1 MDNSKI
7 VETKKVAPASA
18 IRLGKKH
25 RGIESLKSTYG
36 RMFVLHWEIGLLLF
50 FVVPLIKSLY
60 FAFCDLSFSEAG
72 GTVAEFVGLSNIN
85 YAINEDPQF
94 MDFLTTTLGAAIGSL
109 PVIVILSLILALLLN
124 QKFRGRL
131 FFRALYFLP
140 VIIASGIV
148 ITHLFSS
155 TSSELSSSGVSD
167 SFASNMITA
176 DDILSWISLPPSI
189 IDGFSSVLNN
199 IFNLVWNCGIQ
210 IVLFISGMQSIPDSL
225 YEVSKVEGA
234 TKWEEFW
241 FITLPMLS
249 RTLILVII
257 FTMVELVT
265 DKNNDVMSL
274 SYRLMT
280 NGFQNYGKASAMLW
294 IYFAIVS
301 AGMALIILIYNALFL
316 KRWDTG
322 GRS

>member
-1 MDNSKI
+1 MTNDELKSTG
-7 VETKKVAPASA
+7 VQTAPANS
-18 IRLGKKH
+18 LKKKKKH
-25 RGIESLKSTYG
+25 KGIESLKSTYG
-36 RMFVLHWEIGLLLF
+36 RLFVLHWEIGIILF
-50 FVVPLIKSLY
+50 FIVPLIKSFHY
-60 FAFCDLSFSEAG
+60 AFCDIS
-72 GTVAEFVGLSNIN
+72 FVGGQFQTEFIGLGNIN
-85 YAINEDPQF
+85 YAWNENANY
-94 MDFLTTTLGAAIGSL
+94 TNYVAETLGSMAYSL

-124 QKFRGRL
+124 QKFKGRI

-140 VIIASGIV
+140 VIIASGVV
-148 ITHLFSS
+148 IQLLFQS
-155 TSSELSSSGVSD
+155 TSDDLSSSGVSG
-167 SFASNMITA
+167 SFAANMISV
-176 DDILSWISLPPSI
+176 DDIVAWRSLPAEI
-189 IDGFSSVLNN
+189 GGYFSVVLNN

-241 FITLPMLS
+241 FITLPMLA

-265 DKNNDVMSL
+265 DKSNKVMNLAYTFMSAV
-274 SYRLMT
+274 T
-280 NGFQNYGKASAMLW
+280 NYGRASAMLW
-294 IYFAIVS
+294 IYFAIVGLLLAVIMFAYS
-301 AGMALIILIYNALFL
+301 KICL

>member
-1 MDNSKI
+1 MTADEIKTNKAPSASPKKI
-7 VETKKVAPASA
+7 
-18 IRLGKKH
+18 KKH
-25 RGIESLKSTYG
+25 KGIESLKSTYG
-36 RMFVLHWEIGLLLF
+36 RLFVLHWEIGLLLF
-50 FVVPLIKSLY
+50 FVVPLFQSFY
-60 FAFCDLSFSEAG
+60 YAFCDVSFSGGEYQFDFAG
-72 GTVAEFVGLSNIN
+72 LKNFN
-85 YAINEDPQF
+85 YAWNENANF
-94 MDFLTTTLGAAIGSL
+94 SKNVTASISSIAASL

-131 FFRALYFLP
+131 FFRGLYFLP
-140 VIIASGIV
+140 VIIASGVV
-148 ITHLFSS
+148 IQLLFKT

-167 SFASNMITA
+167 SFAAGMLSV
-176 DDILSWISLPPSI
+176 DDIISWLSLPTKVGLFFT
-189 IDGFSSVLNN
+189 DLLNN
-199 IFNLVWNCGIQ
+199 IFNLIWNCGIQ

-257 FTMVELVT
+257 FTIVELVT
-265 DKNNDVMSL
+265 AKDNVVMTQAYTL
-274 SYRLMT
+274 MKGAATSYGT
-280 NGFQNYGKASAMLW
+280 ASAMLW
-294 IYFAIVS
+294 IYFIIVGLFMAII
-301 AGMALIILIYNALFL
+301 MLIFSKLCL

>member
-1 MDNSKI
+1 MSEKNLNT
-7 VETKKVAPASA
+7 EAQAAAPAKTLK
-18 IRLGKKH
+18 LGKKH

-50 FVVPLIKSLY
+50 FIVPLIKSLY
-60 FAFCDLSFSEAG
+60 FVFCEISFAG
-72 GTVAEFVGLSNIN
+72 GAFQYTYIGMENID
-85 YAINEDPQF
+85 YVINENANFTKYLQ
-94 MDFLTTTLGAAIGSL
+94 TTVGSMFGSVV
-109 PVIVILSLILALLLN
+109 VIVILSLILALLLN

-140 VIIASGIV
+140 VIIASGVV
-148 ITHLFSS
+148 IEHLFST
-155 TSSELSSSGVSD
+155 TSGELSSSGVSD
-167 SFASNMITA
+167 SFAANMLSV
-176 DDILSWISLPPSI
+176 DDVLNWLSLPTEI
-189 IDGFSSVLNN
+189 GVFFSTMLNN

-249 RTLILVII
+249 RTLILVIV
-257 FTMVELVT
+257 FTMVEFIT
-265 DKNNDVMSL
+265 AKDNAVMSL
-274 SYRLMT
+274 AYTFMGST
-280 NGFQNYGKASAMLW
+280 INYGTASAMLW
-294 IYFAIVS
+294 IYFAIV
-301 AGMALIILIYNALFL
+301 GVIMAAVIGIYSLLFL
-316 KRWDTG
+316 RRWDTG

>member
-1 MDNSKI
+1 MNENKI
-7 VETKKVAPASA
+7 VSNEVAPANA
-18 IRLGKKH
+18 IKLGKKH

-50 FVVPLIKSLY
+50 FVVPLFKSLY
-60 FAFCDLSFSEAG
+60 YAFCDLSFSESG
-72 GTVAEFVGLSNIN
+72 GYETQFVGLFNFD
-85 YAINEDPQF
+85 YALNEDPQF
-94 MDFLTTTLGAAIGSL
+94 SGFLLKTLGTSAGSL

-124 QKFRGRL
+124 QKFKGRL

-140 VIIASGIV
+140 VIIASGVV

-176 DDILSWISLPPSI
+176 DEILGWLSLPPKVI
-189 IDGFSSVLNN
+189 EGFSSVLNN

-210 IVLFISGMQSIPDSL
+210 IVLFISGMQSISDSL

-241 FITLPMLS
+241 FITLPMLA

-274 SYRLMT
+274 SYQFMT
-280 NGFQNYGKASAMLW
+280 QGFQNFGRASAMLW
-294 IYFAIVS
+294 IYFGIVS
-301 AGMALIILIYNALFL
+301 VIMAILMFAYNAFFL

-322 GRS
+322 GRG

>member
-1 MDNSKI
+1 MTNDEVKNT
-7 VETKKVAPASA
+7 ETREAPRKSVKKP
-18 IRLGKKH
+18 KKH
-25 RGIESLKSTYG
+25 KGIESLKSRYG

-50 FVVPLIKSLY
+50 FVVPFFKSLY
-60 FAFCDLSFSEAG
+60 FAFCDISFAG
-72 GTVAEFVGLSNIN
+72 GVFRYDFIGLENIN
-85 YAINEDPQF
+85 YALKKDAYF
-94 MDFLTTTLGAAIGSL
+94 SKYMASTFTSMLYSL

-131 FFRALYFLP
+131 FFRSLYFLP
-140 VIIASGIV
+140 VIIASGVV
-148 ITHLFSS
+148 IQLLFKS
-155 TSSELSSSGVSD
+155 TSNELSSSGVSD
-167 SFASNMITA
+167 SFAANMLSV
-176 DDILSWISLPPSI
+176 DDILAWLSLPTEI
-189 IDGFSSVLNN
+189 GIYFSTVLNN

-257 FTMVELVT
+257 FTMVELIT
-265 DKNNDVMSL
+265 DKNNLVMERA
-274 SYRLMT
+274 YAFMGAAT
-280 NGFQNYGKASAMLW
+280 NYGKASAMLW
-294 IYFAIVS
+294 IYFAVV
-301 AGMALIILIYNALFL
+301 GVFMALVMLIYSKLFL

>member
-1 MDNSKI
+1 MDENKI
-7 VETKKVAPASA
+7 VNTNEVAPANSL
-18 IRLGKKH
+18 RLGKKH

-50 FVVPLIKSLY
+50 FVVPIIKSLY
-60 FAFCDLSFSEAG
+60 FAFCDLSFGDNGYE
-72 GTVAEFVGLSNIN
+72 AEFVGLFNFN
-85 YAINEDPQF
+85 YALNKDPQF
-94 MDFLTTTLGAAIGSL
+94 TGFLGKTLLSSLGSL

-124 QKFRGRL
+124 QKFKGRL

-140 VIIASGIV
+140 VVIASGVV

-176 DDILSWISLPPSI
+176 DQILGWLSLPPKI
-189 IDGFSSVLNN
+189 IEGFSSVLNN

-210 IVLFISGMQSIPDSL
+210 IVLFISGMQSISDSL

-241 FITLPMLS
+241 FITLPMLA

-265 DKNNDVMSL
+265 DKNNDIMTL
-274 SYRLMT
+274 SYKLMDNGVT
-280 NGFQNYGKASAMLW
+280 NFGKASAMLW
-294 IYFAIVS
+294 TYFAVV
-301 AGMALIILIYNALFL
+301 AVFMAILIFIYNALFL

>member
-1 MDNSKI
+1 MENNQI
-7 VETKKVAPASA
+7 NVEQAVAPANSLK
-18 IRLGKKH
+18 RKKKY

-50 FVVPLIKSLY
+50 FVVPLFKSLY
-60 FAFCDLSFSEAG
+60 FAFCDISFANGEFQYD
-72 GTVAEFVGLSNIN
+72 FVGLSNIK
-85 YAINEDPQF
+85 YAWNEDPQF
-94 MDFLTTTLGAAIGSL
+94 VDKLGETLSSSLLSL

-124 QKFRGRL
+124 QKFKGRL

-140 VIIASGIV
+140 VIIASGVV

-155 TSSELSSSGVSD
+155 TSGELSSSGVSD
-167 SFASNMITA
+167 SFASNMLSA
-176 DDILSWISLPPSI
+176 DDILGWLSLPPQI
-189 IDGFSSVLNN
+189 IKGFSTLLND

-210 IVLFISGMQSIPDSL
+210 IVLFISGMQSISDSL

-241 FITLPMLS
+241 FITLPMLA
-249 RTLILVII
+249 RTLILVIV
-257 FTMVELVT
+257 FTVVELVT
-265 DKNNDVMSL
+265 DK
-274 SYRLMT
+274 T
-280 NGFQNYGKASAMLW
+280 NGVMTLAYTFMAVPINYGIASAMLW
-294 IYFAIVS
+294 IYFAIV
-301 AGMALIILIYNALFL
+301 AVFLAVLMFLYGKIFL

>member
-1 MDNSKI
+1 MDENKI
-7 VETKKVAPASA
+7 VKTDEVAPANA
-18 IRLGKKH
+18 IKLGKKH

-36 RMFVLHWEIGLLLF
+36 RLFVLHWEIGLILF

-60 FAFCDLSFSEAG
+60 FAFCDLSFGDEGYEYQFAG
-72 GTVAEFVGLSNIN
+72 LTHFK
-85 YAINEDPQF
+85 YAINEDPEYV
-94 MDFLTTTLGAAIGSL
+94 DRLLGTLASSAGSL

-124 QKFRGRL
+124 QKFKGRL

-140 VIIASGIV
+140 VIIASGVV

-176 DDILSWISLPPSI
+176 DEILGWLSLPPKVI
-189 IDGFSSVLNN
+189 EGFSGLLNN

-265 DKNNDVMSL
+265 DKNNDIMSL
-274 SYRLMT
+274 AYQLMQHGAT
-280 NGFQNYGKASAMLW
+280 NFGKASAMLW
-294 IYFAIVS
+294 IYFGIVS
-301 AGMALIILIYNALFL
+301 VIMALLMFAYNALFL